1 MKKKMTDPDLCW
13 VLERVGVHE
22 NDFILNNSMDTIKI
36 GRKATLNDKVCR
48 GPHVSKQHLTLIKE
62 GYIDDWM
69 NIRWSVVRTG
79 ITYINTQKIENNQ
92 PQSLNPGDIIG
103 LGCPRA
109 GGDIIVCINISEG
122 QNVLYS
128 RHTFVYRLKAPKV
141 LSIPVVLKPAMRH
154 DYLINRSLFGA
165 SPAKFAKFTAPDEN
179 DSHTWSIS
187 NFTEKMKMKS
197 GDELY
202 SEVFTIKTKDRT
214 TNWFMK
220 LYPNGVVGSCEGFLS
235 LFLYSYC
242 NQQVPITK
250 FTFSIIDKD
259 GNKFFTK
266 QGKYQTENFFKNF
279 LSHSRLQLPNH
290 HDSPINL
297 LPKDQVTILCEIN
310 IPEDSIIH
318 TNSRVSL

>member
-13 VLERVGVHE
+13 VLERVEADE

-48 GPHVSKQHLTLIKE
+48 ERHVSKQHLTLIKE
-62 GYIDDWM
+62 GSIDDWM

-79 ITYINTQKIENNQ
+79 ITYINTQKIENHQ
-92 PQSLNPGDIIG
+92 PQRLNSGDIIG
-103 LGCPRA
+103 LGCPRT
-109 GGDIIVCINISEG
+109 EG
-122 QNVLYS
+122 EFIMIHP
-128 RHTFVYRLKAPKV
+128 RHTFVYRLKAPKF
-141 LSIPVVLKPAMRH
+141 LSIPVVLKSAMRH

-165 SPAKFAKFTAPDEN
+165 SPVKFAKFTAPDEK
-179 DSHTWSIS
+179 DSHTWTIT

-197 GDELY
+197 GEVLY

-220 LYPNGVVGSCEGFLS
+220 LYPNGVDGSCEGFLS

-242 NQQVPITK
+242 NQQVSITR

-259 GNKFFTK
+259 GNKFFRK
-266 QGKYQTENFFKNF
+266 QGIYQTENFFKNF
-279 LSHSRLQLPNH
+279 LSHSRLRLPN
-290 HDSPINL
+290 DIPINL

-310 IPEDSIIH
+310 IPGDSI
-318 TNSRVSL
+318 